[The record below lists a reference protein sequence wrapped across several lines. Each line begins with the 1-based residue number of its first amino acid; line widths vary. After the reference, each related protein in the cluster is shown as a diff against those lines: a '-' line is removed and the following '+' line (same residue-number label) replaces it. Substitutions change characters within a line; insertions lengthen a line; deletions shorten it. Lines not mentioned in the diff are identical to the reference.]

1 MSYRLVSGESSD
13 LELSNDGGQTW
24 ITTTAPC
31 ADPRFHDGGLYCFRV
46 VSEQPWDSVINMALK
61 AIDQIQ
67 WYELETNT
75 WQSYSVNW
83 EDSAVFEQ
91 GLSGGVYFFRD
102 EGVWSWK
109 TDGTE
114 TLVTDIESALPDT
127 GVKLYPDPFSVA
139 SDALYLEHFGLWRA
153 DLRRFRTNQYCWFEW
168 YSPAPH

>member
-1 MSYRLVSGESSD
+1 MAGFV
-13 LELSNDGGQTW
+13 
-24 ITTTAPC
+24 A
-31 ADPRFHDGGLYCFRV
+31 RV

-139 SDALYLEHFGLWRA
+139 SDALYLEHFGLWQA
-153 DLRRFRTNQYCWFEW
+153 DL
-168 YSPAPH
+168 

>member
-1 MSYRLVSGESSD
+1 
-13 LELSNDGGQTW
+13 
-24 ITTTAPC
+24 
-31 ADPRFHDGGLYCFRV
+31 
-46 VSEQPWDSVINMALK
+46 MALK

-91 GLSGGVYFFRD
+91 GLSGGVYFFRR
-102 EGVWSWK
+102 GRLVLK
-109 TDGTE
+109 TDGSE

-139 SDALYLEHFGLWRA
+139 SDALYLSISGFGGLTF
-153 DLRRFRTNQYCWFEW
+153 RRFRTNQYSWSEW